1 MEYFGKSILISGGS
15 RGIGLA
21 IAELFASK
29 GANITIIARDE
40 VRIGQAIQQI
50 GNACKENSQRITGIK
65 LDVSQDADVKKVIGN
80 LIIKDG
86 YPDILVNS
94 AGYAHPGQIEDLSL
108 EIFRKTM
115 DVNYFGTVN
124 MTVAVIPGM
133 LARGSGTIVNIS
145 SVSGFLGIYGYTAY
159 SGSKYAVTGFSDAL
173 RNEMKPKGIRIS
185 IVFPPDTDT
194 EQLVYE
200 TQFKPDVTKTIAG
213 NAGLLT
219 PQEVA
224 KTIIDGIENHK
235 YVITPGYEASLF
247 YWLHHFA
254 GKLTIN
260 ILDWMAVNAWK
271 KFNLKK

>member
-1 MEYFGKSILISGGS
+1 MEYIGKSILISGGS

-40 VRIGQAIQQI
+40 IRIDKAIHQI
-50 GNACKENSQRITGIK
+50 KNACKETSQRITGIK
-65 LDVSQDADVKKVIGN
+65 LDVSQDSEVKEVIGN

-124 MTVAVIPGM
+124 MTMAVIPGM
-133 LARGSGTIVNIS
+133 LSRGSGTIVNIS

-159 SGSKYAVTGFSDAL
+159 SGSKFAVSGFSDAL
-173 RNEMKPKGIRIS
+173 RNEMKPKGIQVS

-194 EQLVYE
+194 EQLAYE
-200 TQFKPDVTKTIAG
+200 TQFKPDVTKW
-213 NAGLLT
+213 
-219 PQEVA
+219 VA
-224 KTIIDGIENHK
+224 KTIIDGIDKHK
-235 YVITPGYEASLF
+235 YVITPGLEASMF
-247 YWLHHFA
+247 YWLHNLA
-254 GKLTIN
+254 GKLTFN
-260 ILDWMAVNAWK
+260 ILDWMAVAAWK
-271 KFNLKK
+271 KFN